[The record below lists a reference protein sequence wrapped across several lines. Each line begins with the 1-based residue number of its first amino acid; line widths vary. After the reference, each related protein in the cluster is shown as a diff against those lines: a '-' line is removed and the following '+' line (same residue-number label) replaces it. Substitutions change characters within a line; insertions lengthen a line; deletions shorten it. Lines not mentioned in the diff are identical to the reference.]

1 MASDVLIVGAGLSGL
16 VAANILQ
23 DKGLS
28 VAVIDK
34 GKSVGGRLATRR
46 IGEDGV
52 ADHGAQFFTARTEIF
67 QQQIDQWIEAD
78 IVYEWSR
85 GWTDGSLKRTFGD
98 GHPRYAV
105 KGGMN
110 KLAKYL
116 AKDLA
121 RVETDVRIKWVRL
134 VDEGWELQ
142 GTNDGIYSGAS
153 LLMTP
158 PMPQTLE
165 LLSHVKLS
173 EHDMNILQGISFG
186 PCMAA
191 MIEIDGETNLPEPGG
206 LQDFQKDIY
215 WIADNKSKGISG
227 KRILTLHAGT
237 TYTEQ
242 RWEEDDETVLADMV
256 KSLDGILAKD
266 TTIGEMQLK
275 RWRYSV
281 PLTTHTADTLIAEN
295 LSYPLAFAG
304 DAFGGRGR
312 VEGAFMSGYAAG
324 HALAEALG
332 K

>member
-1 MASDVLIVGAGLSGL
+1 
-16 VAANILQ
+16 
-23 DKGLS
+23 
-28 VAVIDK
+28 
-34 GKSVGGRLATRR
+34 
-46 IGEDGV
+46 
-52 ADHGAQFFTARTEIF
+52 
-67 QQQIDQWIEAD
+67 
-78 IVYEWSR
+78 
-85 GWTDGSLKRTFGD
+85 
-98 GHPRYAV
+98 
-105 KGGMN
+105 
-110 KLAKYL
+110 
-116 AKDLA
+116 
-121 RVETDVRIKWVRL
+121 VRIKWVRL